1 MISHAFQ
8 SVQSARSPTD
18 VLAVNCFYMAVGVI
32 NSCIY
37 LLYSQFCHCLSHFFS
52 SQARSSVL
60 PRGGYKAAAYSS
72 FGVGVA
78 ELQGGDKIIINQLE
92 VIATMAFVPIL
103 LTLGQPL

>member
-1 MISHAFQ
+1 
-8 SVQSARSPTD
+8 
-18 VLAVNCFYMAVGVI
+18 MAVCTI
-32 NSCIY
+32 NSFIHVY
-37 LLYSQFCHCLSHFFS
+37 LISIIFPVLSLFVPFFS